1 MEARLTEIG
10 TGEKIKQYIRC
21 EMTPTSVSGEQQI
34 SISGDTIK
42 IYRGG
47 ILMSGLK
54 IKRGWMQKN
63 VVVWFGA
70 LLCCLLWGSAFPCIK
85 IGYRLFEVDAA
96 DTASQILFAG
106 CRFTLAGILA
116 VGIGSVMEGSFL
128 WPEKRAVKEI
138 IWLSLLQTII
148 QYFFFYMGLAHT
160 SGVKASII
168 EAINVFIAIL
178 VAGVLFHQEKITSRK
193 IVGCVLG
200 FAGVVLINLNGMNF
214 QFSLA
219 GEGAIFFST
228 IAYAFS
234 SVFVKKFSQKFNP
247 VMLSAYQF
255 IIGGIVLMA
264 AGCAMGGHITK
275 VTPAGLGLLIY
286 LAMVS
291 AVAYSLWGILLKYN
305 PVSKVTVFGFM
316 NPVFGVLLSALLLG
330 ETDQASGMLGLLS
343 LFLVCVGIYVVNS
356 GNRS

>member
-1 MEARLTEIG
+1 MSG
-10 TGEKIKQYIRC
+10 WKIKQ
-21 EMTPTSVSGEQQI
+21 E
-34 SISGDTIK
+34 
-42 IYRGG
+42 
-47 ILMSGLK
+47 
-54 IKRGWMQKN
+54 WMQKT

-85 IGYRLFEVDAA
+85 IGYQLFDVDAV
-96 DTASQILFAG
+96 DMASQIIFAG

-116 VGIGSVMEGSFL
+116 AGIGSVMEGKFL
-128 WPEKRAVKEI
+128 RPEKRAAKEI
-138 IWLSLLQTII
+138 VCLSLLQTII
-148 QYFFFYMGLAHT
+148 QYFFFYIGLAHT
-160 SGVKASII
+160 SGVKASVI
-168 EAINVFIAIL
+168 EAVNVFIAIL
-178 VAGVLFHQEKITSRK
+178 VAGFLFHQEKITSGK
-193 IVGCVLG
+193 IIGCIMG

-234 SVFVKKFSQKFNP
+234 SVFVKKFSQRFNP

-255 IIGGIVLMA
+255 VIGGIVLMVS
-264 AGCAMGGHITK
+264 GRAMGGHITK
-275 VTPAGLGLLIY
+275 VTPAGIGILVY

-305 PVSKVTVFGFM
+305 PVSRVTVFGFM

-330 ETDQASGMLGLLS
+330 EKDQASGVLGLLS
-343 LFLVCVGIYVVNS
+343 LLLVCVGIYVVNS
-356 GNRS
+356 SKRT